1 MGVWAGEGWL
11 EARWCS
17 GFPPVTR
24 VWRTVLGPGFDPGL
38 ECLLVWF
45 NAKLHLHG
53 GLILYMVGRISSC
66 SCFCHYF
73 CPLCF
78 CIVRL
83 GQTLAVGAF
92 LHYITGVVL
101 FFTLL
106 SWSFFLFLFSSS
118 FFVFTLHYWRS
129 PFFLL
134 LFFLLFIY
142 MFYIIGVVLDQF
154 MHFILLNV
162 LRF

>member
-1 MGVWAGEGWL
+1 M
-11 EARWCS
+11 C
-17 GFPPVTR
+17 
-24 VWRTVLGPGFDPGL
+24 RTVLGPGFDPGL
-38 ECLLVWF
+38 ACLLVWF

-73 CPLCF
+73 CRPCF

-92 LHYITGVVL
+92 LHYSL
-101 FFTLL
+101 A
-106 SWSFFLFLFSSS
+106 SSFFLFLFSSS

-129 PFFLL
+129 PSFFFLFS
-134 LFFLLFIY
+134 FFFF
-142 MFYIIGVVLDQF
+142 FYIYIFVLHYWRSPGSIHAF
-154 MHFILLNV
+154 HSA
-162 LRF
+162 